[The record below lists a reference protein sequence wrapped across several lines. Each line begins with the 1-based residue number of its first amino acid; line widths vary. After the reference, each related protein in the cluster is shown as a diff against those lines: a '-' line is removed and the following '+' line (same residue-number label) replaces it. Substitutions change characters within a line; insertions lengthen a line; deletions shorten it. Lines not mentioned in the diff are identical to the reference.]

1 MKRRLLIEEGLSQMA
16 VDTTTQ
22 KIEKVEIFLDLLA
35 EENKRLN
42 LIGTDDPRTVI
53 VKHVFDVLAGL
64 PHFPAQGVAA
74 DVGTGAGFPGLILAI
89 FSSLSFLLIEA
100 KKKKADFLEKA
111 KKKLFL
117 SNVEIFPLN
126 VREVERKV
134 DIITSRAFASLEK
147 TFRFTSR
154 MRRPETRYFLYK
166 GRKERIEREFL
177 KARAGSFRTIRLEV
191 PFLGEERHLV
201 IGPGENPE
209 FPKRDG

>member
-16 VDTTTQ
+16 FDAATE
-22 KIEKVEIFLDLLA
+22 KIEKLEIFLDLLR

-64 PHFPAQGVAA
+64 PHFPAQGMVA
-74 DVGTGAGFPGLILAI
+74 DVGAGAGFPGMILAI

-100 KKKKADFLEKA
+100 KRKKFDFLEKVRE
-111 KKKLFL
+111 KLFL
-117 SNVEIFPLN
+117 PNVEILPLN
-126 VREVERKV
+126 IREVERKV
-134 DIITSRAFASLEK
+134 DIITSRAFAPLNK
-147 TFRFTSR
+147 TLRFTSR

-177 KARAGSFRTIRLEV
+177 EARARGFQAIRLKI

-201 IGPGENPE
+201 IGPEKT
-209 FPKRDG
+209 PKFQK